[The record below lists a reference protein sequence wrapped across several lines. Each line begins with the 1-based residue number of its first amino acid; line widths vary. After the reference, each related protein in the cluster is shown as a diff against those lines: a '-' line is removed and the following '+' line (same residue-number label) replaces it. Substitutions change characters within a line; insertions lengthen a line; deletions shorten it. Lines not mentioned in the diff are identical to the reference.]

1 MNDATCIADNIPIYR
16 DFVNIFGS
24 FKFAKDQLLKISEIL
39 TKKRN
44 YDSRKSIIL
53 ISDLMPVF
61 SVLDFRADGYFVLEI
76 RQADPHKFH
85 FYGMSEESLRKHYFC
100 DDSSK

>member
-1 MNDATCIADNIPIYR
+1 M
-16 DFVNIFGS
+16 
-24 FKFAKDQLLKISEIL
+24 LKVSEIL

-44 YDSRKSIIL
+44 YDFRKSIIL

-61 SVLDFRADGYFVLEI
+61 SVLNFRADGYFVLEI
-76 RQADPHKFH
+76 CQADLRKFH
-85 FYGMSEESLRKHYFC
+85 FYEISEELLRKHYFC